1 MMGTIYCNN
10 IEEFAALVAELVK
23 QGLTFEGRLSDL
35 TITLTGGY

>member
-1 MMGTIYCNN
+1 MMGIIYCGNV
-10 IEEFAALVAELVK
+10 EEYAALLLELVK